1 MKLLFCNWTLEKIT
15 DYQYWR
21 VLLHVSY
28 CQCCGWNLIIWVT
41 NLSFSIT
48 MTAQRSQEQWEYKV
62 LHRFRADGN
71 HNTDEHFLPF
81 LFTIAVI
88 CWTTFRALLHL
99 QIVNM
104 WSWPH
109 KILCGNFGSSEGV
122 PNTLEDNKTCT
133 NASANE
139 VQDICCQNMLL
150 SNRAMSDVIMLL
162 IILSAHFIGDNH
174 PISSLHCTGTE
185 KVAGQPI

>member
-88 CWTTFRALLHL
+88 CWTASELYFIFKLWTCDRGHTKSSVGISAPQRVSRIRLRTTKRVLTPLLMRCRTSA
-99 QIVNM
+99 VR
-104 WSWPH
+104 
-109 KILCGNFGSSEGV
+109 
-122 PNTLEDNKTCT
+122 TCCWAT
-133 NASANE
+133 E
-139 VQDICCQNMLL
+139 QCQM
-150 SNRAMSDVIMLL
+150 
-162 IILSAHFIGDNH
+162 
-174 PISSLHCTGTE
+174 
-185 KVAGQPI
+185 

>member
-1 MKLLFCNWTLEKIT
+1 M
-15 DYQYWR
+15 
-21 VLLHVSY
+21 
-28 CQCCGWNLIIWVT
+28 
-41 NLSFSIT
+41 
-48 MTAQRSQEQWEYKV
+48 

-104 WSWPH
+104 RSWPH
-109 KILCGNFGSSEGV
+109 KILCGNFGFSEGV